1 MTSEEEKLMLRLIEL
16 AKKKP
21 SIRMALYELLMEHF
35 VTRDEIKQILDEIR
49 KMREDFNR
57 EMINLRRDLSDKMT
71 EMREDF
77 NKRIQSLEQRM
88 LEMREDF
95 NKRIQSLEQRMLEM
109 REDFNKQMQMFR
121 EQLSALGTRWGLL
134 AEDAF
139 REGIKGILERY
150 GFHVEKW
157 EYYDSEGIVY
167 GAPSV
172 IDVDVLIKD
181 NMHMLIEIK
190 ASVDKSDV
198 AELIRIG
205 ALYEKVSKVKPIL
218 VIISPF
224 VRKRAKEFA
233 KKMGVLVFTSSDE
246 FMRHFSS

>member
-71 EMREDF
+71 
-77 NKRIQSLEQRM
+77 
-88 LEMREDF
+88 EMREDF

-233 KKMGVLVFTSSDE
+233 KKMRVLVFTSSDE

>member
-77 NKRIQSLEQRM
+77 NKRIQA
-88 LEMREDF
+88 
-95 NKRIQSLEQRMLEM
+95 LEQRMLEM

-205 ALYEKVSKVKPIL
+205 VLYEKISKIKPIL